1 MSDSEFS
8 AVTIVKAANIYF
20 DGKVTS
26 RTVKFND
33 GTTKTLGIMLPGE
46 YDFGTEAAELM
57 EILAGDLEVKLQGSE
72 NWRSVSG
79 GESFDVPAN
88 SRFQLE
94 VTSVV
99 DYCCSYLA

>member
-1 MSDSEFS
+1 M
-8 AVTIVKAANIYF
+8 TNKNVKEK
-20 DGKVTS
+20 DE
-26 RTVKFND
+26 
-33 GTTKTLGIMLPGE
+33 TTKTLGNMLTVE
-46 YDFGTEAAELM
+46 YDYGTEADEM
-57 EILAGDLEVKLQGSE
+57 IEILAGDLEVKLQGSE